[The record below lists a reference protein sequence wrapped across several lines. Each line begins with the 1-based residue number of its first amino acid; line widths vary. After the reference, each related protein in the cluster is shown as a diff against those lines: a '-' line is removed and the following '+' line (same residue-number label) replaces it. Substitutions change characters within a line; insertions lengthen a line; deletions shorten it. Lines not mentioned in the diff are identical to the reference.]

1 MQKPRVSLSIG
12 GVWRSGL
19 ILLMVALV
27 TGCAGPALEDY
38 RDARPQLVPDEF
50 FRGELS
56 ARGVV
61 KDFSGEVIRTFDA
74 DIQASWDENGVG
86 TLDEVFRFSDGEVQT
101 RVWTLEPEGNSYHA
115 TAGDVVEPGTM
126 RWQGNAIHMNYV
138 LRVPYNDGTLDVR
151 MDDWM
156 YLVTPDTLINQT
168 TMSKWGID
176 VGEVVLVIQKHEG
189 REQPAQDR

>member
-1 MQKPRVSLSIG
+1 MQKSDLLMSARG
-12 GVWRSGL
+12 FCRSGL
-19 ILLMVALV
+19 ILLMAVLV
-27 TGCAGPALEDY
+27 SGCAGPALEDY
-38 RDARPQLVPDEF
+38 SEARPQLVPDEF

-61 KDFSGEVIRTFDA
+61 KDYSGEVIRTFDA
-74 DIQASWDENGVG
+74 DIQATWDEDGVG

-101 RVWTLEPEGNSYHA
+101 RVWTLEPEGDSYNA

-156 YLVTPDTLINQT
+156 YLVTPDTLINET

-176 VGEVVLVIQKHEG
+176 VGEVVLVIQKHER
-189 REQPAQDR
+189 RESTAED